1 MTFLI
6 VAFCCHY
13 FENGIKKE
21 SCMYDQYVLAAS
33 MSDLCYPLELLLF
46 HNTPIL
52 KVFLFVGLGRW
63 WQSIGGFSCNCL
75 LLQKVLRRHEKFS
88 FKCSRSFCEQCSFL
102 CMILSYIENIKI
114 PSFPFLWSQGKSFLF
129 AHINNNVMDG
139 SGTLCSQGVFPA
151 ANTHPVI

>member
-46 HNTPIL
+46 HNAPIL
-52 KVFLFVGLGRW
+52 KVFLLLGLAGGGRSW
-63 WQSIGGFSCNCL
+63 VASHATAYFY
-75 LLQKVLRRHEKFS
+75 K
-88 FKCSRSFCEQCSFL
+88 KC
-102 CMILSYIENIKI
+102 
-114 PSFPFLWSQGKSFLF
+114 
-129 AHINNNVMDG
+129 
-139 SGTLCSQGVFPA
+139 
-151 ANTHPVI
+151 